1 MYGIPNMKL
10 EKHIV
15 ERKIAIMKEEGIH
28 FVTNANVGKDIKPEQ
43 LKKDYDAVVLA
54 CGSSNP
60 RNIEVPGREAK
71 GIYFAVD
78 FLKSTTKS
86 LLDSGLKDKKYISA
100 KGKNVIVI
108 GGGDT
113 GNDCVGTS
121 IRHGAKS
128 VTQLEMMPKKLP
140 DERAENNPWPEWPR
154 ICKIDYGQEEAIAV
168 FWT

>member
-1 MYGIPNMKL
+1 MIGSGPSGLSAANSLNKRGHEVTVYERSDRLGGLLMYGIPNMKL

-28 FVTNANVGKDIKPEQ
+28 FVTNTNVGKDIKPEQ
-43 LKKDYDAVVLA
+43 LKKDYDAVILA

-86 LLDSGLKDKKYISA
+86 LLDSGLKDKKYISLNYLLRYVPQDLCLFQDRLILA
-100 KGKNVIVI
+100 FQVY
-108 GGGDT
+108 
-113 GNDCVGTS
+113 
-121 IRHGAKS
+121 
-128 VTQLEMMPKKLP
+128 LP
-140 DERAENNPWPEWPR
+140 H
-154 ICKIDYGQEEAIAV
+154 
-168 FWT
+168 